1 MEQAIDLLGGDRS
14 AVGDPSAA
22 LIPAACAAVGG
33 CTGVT
38 GARRL
43 TGGANQETWGFDAT
57 GPDGLVPLILR
68 RARGGSLK
76 RATGAGL
83 ETEAMVLRVAHDHG
97 VPTPEVLH
105 VLPPGDPLGQG
116 YIMRRIPGETIPR
129 KILRGDAF
137 AEVRPRLAAQ
147 CGSALAA
154 IHAVP
159 VDQLGMLN
167 SFTPLAR
174 VEWLHGH
181 YLATGQISP
190 VFAYAFAWLR
200 AHAPQLPGR
209 PALVHGDFRNGN
221 LMIGPAGL
229 NAVLDWE
236 NTHLGD
242 PAEDLGWFCIPSWR
256 FGNLGLP
263 AGGFGTRDELLAGY
277 AAAGGIPPSPERL
290 QFWEAYGSLYW
301 GVVCARSVDE
311 FRSGADPTVERAM
324 IARRA
329 SECELDL
336 LRLIAPRN

>member
-1 MEQAIDLLGGDRS
+1 MQQATDILGGDSRADS
-14 AVGDPSAA
+14 DLSAA
-22 LIPAACAAVGG
+22 LLPAARAAVAG
-33 CTGVT
+33 CTAVAGV
-38 GARRL
+38 RRL

-57 GPDGLVPLILR
+57 GPGGVVPLILR

-83 ETEAMVLRVAHDHG
+83 ETEAVVLRVAHDHG
-97 VPTPEVLH
+97 VPTPEVVH

-116 YIMRRIPGETIPR
+116 YVMRRIAGETIPR
-129 KILRGDAF
+129 KILRGEAY
-137 AEVRPRLAAQ
+137 AEVRPRLAGL
-147 CGSALAA
+147 CGRALAA

-159 VDQLGMLN
+159 TDGLGMLG
-167 SFTPLAR
+167 SFTPLGR

-181 YLATGQISP
+181 YIATGQVSP

-200 AHAPQLPGR
+200 AHAPEMPGQ

-221 LMIGPAGL
+221 LMIGPGGL

-242 PAEDLGWFCIPSWR
+242 PAEDLGWFCVPSWR
-256 FGNLGLP
+256 FGNLDRP
-263 AGGFGTRDELLAGY
+263 AGGFGSREELLAGY
-277 AAAGGIPPSPERL
+277 AAAGGSPPSPARL
-290 QFWEAYGSLYW
+290 RFWEAYGSLYW

-324 IARRA
+324 IARRV

-336 LRLIAPRN
+336 LRLIAPRT